1 MTRQIA
7 DLLAWTSSWV
17 AAAWL
22 RFRARQLRR
31 TARPLSP
38 DERVALSPW
47 FDEALLASARVAEA
61 DRVPPPLPRPLA
73 WLLLRGPLRRLR
85 LAWASGMAFP
95 GVVLVT
101 PPRQAPSRASAGG
114 IIPETRR
121 VSISL
126 LFHELV
132 HLVQYEV
139 LGRRRFASQ
148 YIGGWLRAGCRY
160 RDIPLEVE
168 AYHLTDRFEAG
179 EPFDVVAHVRAR
191 VGSRPGP
198 G

>member
-1 MTRQIA
+1 MPHPRQPLTWTLA
-7 DLLAWTSSWV
+7 FLLSFSG
-17 AAAWL
+17 AAWVRL
-22 RFRARQLRR
+22 RARQLRR
-31 TARPLSP
+31 DARPLSP

-61 DRVPPPLPRPLA
+61 DRVPPPLPR
-73 WLLLRGPLRRLR
+73 WLLRGPLRRLDIS
-85 LAWASGMAFP
+85 WAAGMAFP

-101 PPRQAPSRASAGG
+101 PEPREAPSRRGTPQPAR
-114 IIPETRR
+114 T
-121 VSISL
+121 ISLGL

-132 HLVQYEV
+132 HIAQYTE
-139 LGRRRFASQ
+139 LGTRGFIHA

-179 EPFDVVAHVRAR
+179 ERFDVVAHVRAR
-191 VGSRPGP
+191 VGPRPGP
-198 G
+198 E

>member
-1 MTRQIA
+1 MPHPRQPLTWTLA
-7 DLLAWTSSWV
+7 FLLSFPG
-17 AAAWL
+17 AAWVRL
-22 RFRARQLRR
+22 RARQLRR

-61 DRVPPPLPRPLA
+61 DRVPPPLPR
-73 WLLLRGPLRRLR
+73 WLLRGPLRQLDIS
-85 LAWASGMAFP
+85 WAAGMAFP

-101 PPRQAPSRASAGG
+101 PPRQAPSRASASGV
-114 IIPETRR
+114 IPEPRPI
-121 VSISL
+121 SISL

-132 HLVQYEV
+132 HLVQYDV
-139 LGRRRFASQ
+139 LGTRGFIRA

-179 EPFDVVAHVRAR
+179 ERFDVAAEVRSR
-191 VGSRPGP
+191 IDPRPGP